1 MKTKDMT
8 LIAIM
13 IGILIICSQ
22 LALPIGPVPITLQT
36 LAVLVIGYLL
46 TPKNAVMTTLL
57 YLVLGLIGFPIFSNF
72 TGGLQAVLLPS
83 FGFAL
88 AFIPATYLQA
98 KYLNKHSSF
107 KVRNLVIAGFINTAV
122 TYCMGLTYMAFIL
135 NVYLESQLNFMGVLF
150 AGFFPFILGD
160 IIKLT
165 LAITVAKRLYPILQR
180 KISAI

>member
-36 LAVLVIGYLL
+36 LAVFVIGYLL
-46 TPKNAVMTTLL
+46 TPKNAVMATLL

-72 TGGLQAVLLPS
+72 TGGLQAFLLPS

-98 KYLNKHSSF
+98 KYLNKHSRF
-107 KVRNLVIAGFINTAV
+107 NVRNLAIAGLINTVV
-122 TYCMGLTYMAFIL
+122 TYGIGLTYMTFIL
-135 NVYLESQLNFMGVLF
+135 NIYLESQLSFMGILF
-150 AGFFPFILGD
+150 AGFIPFIPGD

-165 LAITVAKRLYPILQR
+165 LAITLAKRLYPILHR
-180 KISAI
+180 KISTI